1 MVSNNPPAFADIRL
15 FVGEQ
20 RSGKS
25 TTMVGFSIEDYFKH
39 MTALSK
45 IKLDDKGQPIK
56 DASGE
61 IIILSQVKA
70 RCLNKDDMAT
80 LFSAGLQF
88 NPYINYSLIYCRI
101 FDKYGNSAI
110 VKIPDDCIAES
121 PVHIFAN
128 FHLFGVRY
136 AFISIVDII
145 TYINTDMFDNA
156 WILSDESVMNDP
168 RNSMEATGK
177 LMATFGATIGKR
189 NAKLCLA
196 TQLTEMMERRFRAF
210 ANTTITC
217 AYDESTKL
225 ITLGI
230 KRRDE
235 DESEIDLYEPQYRRF
250 FKSEEKILVP
260 QNKINNALARVYK
273 ATNSI

>member
-25 TTMVGFSIEDYFKH
+25 TTMVGFSIEDYMKF
-39 MTALSK
+39 MTGVSK
-45 IKLDDKGQPIK
+45 IDGH
-56 DASGE
+56 GNT
-61 IIILSQVKA
+61 LSTIKA
-70 RCLNKDDMAT
+70 RCLNKAD
-80 LFSAGLQF
+80 LEILCNSGIQF
-88 NPYINYSLIYCRI
+88 NPYINYSLLYCRI
-101 FDKYGNSAI
+101 FDKNNESAI
-110 VKIPDDCIAES
+110 IKIPDDCIVES

-217 AYDESTKL
+217 SYDETTRL
-225 ITLGI
+225 ITAAI
-230 KRRDE
+230 KRRNE
-235 DESEIDLYEPQYRRF
+235 DESEVDIYEPQYRRF

-260 QNKINNALARVYK
+260 QSKINNALARVYK
-273 ATNSI
+273 ATNSV